1 MKPGRVG
8 LNLVGDDAVV
18 TGGVADVGAA
28 VWGRERENFCC
39 SLRNT
44 KMSFEGKGNVLE
56 TWISFE

>member
-28 VWGRERENFCC
+28 VWGKVRDFLLLIEKHKDG
-39 SLRNT
+39 L
-44 KMSFEGKGNVLE
+44 
-56 TWISFE
+56 